1 MDEANTIKL
10 WIHKA
15 AKEEDVTNLFVSFE
29 RCGELKLSRTP
40 LGDLVVCLL
49 KKIYSDP
56 TTNFFQSS
64 SFMELNKLSN

>member
-1 MDEANTIKL
+1 MDKANTIKL

-40 LGDLVVCLL
+40 LGDLVVCFL
-49 KKIYSDP
+49 KKFIP
-56 TTNFFQSS
+56 TLLQTSS
-64 SFMELNKLSN
+64 NLHPLWN